1 MKFIIKVSL
10 LLFFLGLSLV
20 ILEVTEPYFKESKL
34 KKNLLTEQT
43 NVTSFYNKYPLKI
56 IPYQVSNTE
65 YILEAKII
73 LMKIELHESAFE
85 KSNDGYKIEGYQD
98 GMKLTISY
106 SIKNPYQYAMW
117 ISLPCLEVTSENF
130 PKVGYDVFNS
140 EDLYKHYLS
149 CSPHF
154 IENEPQSK
162 SEPNRLYHIYA
173 SESLIVEMDFGM
185 IPYSENVTISGF
197 SIRREY
203 ASYEKAL
210 NIDLK
215 ANSIIN
221 MEIIQKS
228 FSIYD

>member
-1 MKFIIKVSL
+1 MKFPFKVFL
-10 LLFFLGLSLV
+10 LVFVLGLSLV
-20 ILEVTEPYFKESKL
+20 ILEVTEPYLKKSKL
-34 KKNLLTEQT
+34 KKNLLSEQT
-43 NVTSFYNKYPLKI
+43 HVTSFYNNYPLEI
-56 IPYQVSNTE
+56 IPYQVNNTE

-98 GMKLTISY
+98 GMEVTIRY
-106 SIKNPYQYAMW
+106 SIKNTYQYAMW
-117 ISLPCLEVTSENF
+117 ISLPCLKVTSENF
-130 PKVGYDVFNS
+130 PKVGYDVFHS
-140 EDLYKHYLS
+140 KDLYKHYLS
-149 CSPHF
+149 CSPQF

-162 SEPNRLYHIYA
+162 SEPSRLYHIYP
-173 SESLIVEMDFGM
+173 SESLIVEENFGM
-185 IPYSENVTISGF
+185 IPYSEIVTISGF
-197 SIRREY
+197 SIRKEY

-210 NIDLK
+210 DIDLK